1 MQANTYQALTHF
13 EYSSSG
19 HKSKFSYFAINFYYN
34 WGIIGMD
41 FWIFPVLEDDC
52 IFHDYSIIGVSIIA
66 EQTTWDTLL
75 VDTRWK
81 HWHGQKIVTIFQRW
95 ENQIY

>member
-1 MQANTYQALTHF
+1 MRLLIQLSPKKFKNYFKNQACRKQANTYQALTHF

-41 FWIFPVLEDDC
+41 FWLFPVMEDDC

-66 EQTTWDTLL
+66 EQTT
-75 VDTRWK
+75 
-81 HWHGQKIVTIFQRW
+81 
-95 ENQIY
+95 